1 MDETK
6 PLENITEEEKN
17 EIKEKSIN
25 IKTIIKYI
33 TVVFF
38 IISFIIISGIIV
50 INLQTIN
57 EIKEENKK
65 LIQTITNIE
74 TMKLYS
80 KHQIKYFHSKNE
92 ELENQ
97 IATLKKKINPT

>member
-33 TVVFF
+33 SCIF
-38 IISFIIISGIIV
+38 
-50 INLQTIN
+50 
-57 EIKEENKK
+57 
-65 LIQTITNIE
+65 
-74 TMKLYS
+74 Y
-80 KHQIKYFHSKNE
+80 Y
-92 ELENQ
+92 
-97 IATLKKKINPT
+97 